1 MRRIILPII
10 LSFLVGNT
18 SPANAASLEGK
29 SCKVVGSK
37 ITQDGRTFVCS
48 RSGSVLKWKSDI
60 TRSISVKPKVGSC
73 YYLSVA
79 EIEPMSSSKSP
90 VSCSLP
96 HTSVTFRVS
105 EWKYSENPY
114 AAKLE
119 VLMPLVRTMCS
130 NPPYYPN
137 SIQNNFIF
145 FFAPQNSWNAGQRW
159 IRCDMVAQN
168 KLNES
173 YTVTPW
179 SGNITP
185 LLQPEQSE
193 DLEPLI

>member
-1 MRRIILPII
+1 MRRIILPLI

-29 SCKVVGSK
+29 PCKVVGSK
-37 ITQDGRTFVCS
+37 ITQGGQTFVCS
-48 RSGSVLKWKSDI
+48 RVGSVLKWKSDQ
-60 TRSISVKPKVGSC
+60 TSSVSARPKVGSC

-79 EIEPMSSSKSP
+79 EIEPMSSSKSQ

-105 EWKYSENPY
+105 DWRYSENPY
-114 AAKLE
+114 AEKLE

-137 SIQNNFIF
+137 SIQNNYIF
-145 FFAPQNSWNAGQRW
+145 FFAPQNSWKAGQKW
-159 IRCDMVAQN
+159 IRCDIVAQN
-168 KLNES
+168 KMNES
-173 YTVTPW
+173 YTVIPW
-179 SGNITP
+179 SGNIPP
-185 LLQPEQSE
+185 LLQSEQSE
-193 DLEPLI
+193 DLDPLI